1 MKKRTALGHC
11 RLRAIP
17 NLNAFPMFCQT
28 LLHPSCATCSILPSS
43 HAEPTLLSLSNLH
56 AGQYSYTADLLS
68 LETVAPASLSP
79 DPRCVA
85 SPLNVLAWQEGLASY
100 PDKAFAAFLLQ
111 GIADGFRIGVPAD
124 FQGRP
129 AHRNLQSAYD
139 HQQDYLDR
147 EESLGRI
154 QHLPPLADP
163 AREPRLQISP
173 FGVIPN
179 KWRLIIDLSSPRG
192 RSVNEAINQDLSSIR
207 YTSLDDAVYLITS
220 LGRNCLLTKLDLKE
234 AYRAV
239 PVQPADKA
247 LLAVRWRQATYL
259 DRALPFGLRSAP
271 KIFSALT
278 DGLMWLLHSRGVR
291 RALHYLDDFLLLGP
305 AGSSECK
312 DALEITLATCE
323 SVGLPVVPEK
333 TGGPTTCLTFL
344 GIELDTVACQLR
356 LPQDKLDNLHSS
368 VSQWMYSGQEG
379 EVHVQYTSKKTSHKR
394 SVQRGARFIQPPFK
408 PRLPRSLPVQLPF
421 KPRLL

>member
-1 MKKRTALGHC
+1 M
-11 RLRAIP
+11 
-17 NLNAFPMFCQT
+17 
-28 LLHPSCATCSILPSS
+28 
-43 HAEPTLLSLSNLH
+43 
-56 AGQYSYTADLLS
+56 
-68 LETVAPASLSP
+68 PASLPP

-100 PDKAFAAFLLQ
+100 PDKAFAAFLLR
-111 GIADGFRIGVPAD
+111 GIVGGFRIGVPAD

-139 HQQDYLDR
+139 HQQIVQDYLDR

-154 QHLPPLADP
+154 QRLPPLADP

-173 FGVIPN
+173 FGVIPKRNRPN

-192 RSVNEAINQDLSSIR
+192 RSMNEAINQDLSSIR
-207 YTSLDDAVYLITS
+207 YTSLDDAVSLITS
-220 LGRNCLLTKLDLKE
+220 LGRNCLLAKLDLKE

-239 PVQPADKA
+239 PVHPADQA
-247 LLAVRWRQATYL
+247 LLAVRWGQATYL

-305 AGSSECK
+305 ADSPECK

-323 SVGLPVVPEK
+323 SVGLPVAPEK

-368 VSQWMYSGQEG
+368 ISQWMYSGRRR
-379 EVHVQYTSKKTSHKR
+379 SPKR
-394 SVQRGARFIQPPFK
+394 SGSKRELLSLIGLLNHAAKVVRPGRAFI
-408 PRLPRSLPVQLPF
+408 RSLIAQEERRGVLSITF
-421 KPRLL
+421 T